1 MVIGLGIVRN
11 QPWMMGCAKNAMKR
25 TVRRRQIL
33 MGPDRA
39 PNEVVANKRGWQT
52 IQAGAQQQ
60 IPVGGR
66 GS

>member
-1 MVIGLGIVRN
+1 
-11 QPWMMGCAKNAMKR
+11 
-25 TVRRRQIL
+25 

-52 IQAGAQQQ
+52 IQAEAQQQ